1 MSAATSAITPVV
13 AALPALS
20 APQAA
25 TNAGAPSFGAM
36 MAAGIA
42 ELDQTLKAAE
52 RQSLRL
58 ASGQAESLHEV
69 VLDQENA
76 RIALQFA
83 TQLRNRLIE
92 GWQELQRMQL

>member
-1 MSAATSAITPVV
+1 MSAATSAIAPVV
-13 AALPALS
+13 AAMPALS
-20 APQAA
+20 APQMAPD
-25 TNAGAPSFGAM
+25 AGAPTFGAV

-42 ELDQTLKAAE
+42 ELDQTLKTAE
-52 RQSLRL
+52 RQSIRL
-58 ASGQAESLHEV
+58 ASGQAESLQEV

-76 RIALQFA
+76 RIAFQFA